1 MIKTNTSGFRV
12 VVGQELEKYS
22 AEVAVACK
30 ACVDETMDSMVDELK
45 GVRSSRF
52 AGKYTRPWKKFP
64 RAWTSKSKQVTSGRV
79 EGVVY
84 LKAPKYRIGH
94 LLENEH
100 SNRSH
105 TGSVKGSHFI
115 EEIANKWEK
124 LYQERMM
131 EMIGK
136 VV

>member
-12 VVGQELEKYS
+12 AVGQELDKYS
-22 AEVAVACK
+22 QEVAVACK

-100 SNRSH
+100 KSRDGGV
-105 TGSVKGSHFI
+105 TQGSHFI
-115 EEIANKWEK
+115 EKIADKWEK